1 MQKRLGFV
9 GLGAMGTPMVKNLL
23 KAGFP
28 VTVYDANAESARA
41 LGEAGARV
49 APDLATV
56 CELSDSII
64 TMLPNGSVV
73 ADVHEALYAHGH
85 AGQVLI
91 DMSTIAPAESRS
103 LATAAEARGFRWLD
117 APVSG
122 SVKPATDG
130 TLVVLVGGDAAVY
143 EEHKA
148 VFAAMGKASIHFGP
162 AGSGSVAK
170 MVVNSILGVQIEIL
184 AEAVVLAEKNGLD
197 RMQVLEMI
205 GQAAV
210 ASPIVLMKIPM
221 LLAGEYPR
229 AFALGFQHKD
239 LGLAINLAH
248 QSGAV
253 MPVTAAAHQVY
264 SAAMGAGLAGEDV
277 AAVVKQL
284 EQMSGLR

>member
-1 MQKRLGFV
+1 MQQRLGFI

-28 VTVYDANAESARA
+28 VTVYDAHAESARA
-41 LGEAGARV
+41 LGEVGARV

-56 CELSDSII
+56 CELSDAII
-64 TMLPNGSVV
+64 TMLPNGAVV
-73 ADVHEALYAHGH
+73 ADVHEALYAHGRP
-85 AGQVLI
+85 GQVLI

-103 LATAAEARGFRWLD
+103 LAAAAEARGFRWLD

-130 TLVVLVGGDAAVY
+130 TLVILVGGQTEVY
-143 EEHKA
+143 EAHKA

-197 RMQVLEMI
+197 RKQVLEMI

-210 ASPIVLMKIPM
+210 ASPIVLMKLPM
-221 LLAGEYPR
+221 LAAGEYPR

-284 EQMSGLR
+284 EAMSGLK